1 MIREDPEGWSIEK
14 ELTDDQK
21 RYIEIY
27 NQNIESL
34 RKKLENQSLTDEQ
47 KDEIENDI
55 YDFEQLI
62 EDINENPEGDYSE
75 ESIEERIE
83 SMVDDNINDFL
94 KNKKREG
101 YDDDFLMDFIDVDG
115 AIEDVIQSDGYGNIL
130 NRFDGSDDEYKIND
144 TWYHVMRHN

>member
-1 MIREDPEGWSIEK
+1 
-14 ELTDDQK
+14 
-21 RYIEIY
+21 
-27 NQNIESL
+27 
-34 RKKLENQSLTDEQ
+34 
-47 KDEIENDI
+47 
-55 YDFEQLI
+55 
-62 EDINENPEGDYSE
+62 
-75 ESIEERIE
+75 
-83 SMVDDNINDFL
+83 MVDDNINDFL